1 MSSFNMKTV
10 NQTQFKWWRDLKES
24 SERQLKVLSAYDFI
38 RIGQIKLIVSKIIQ
52 LTVDWIINGPQFG
65 QGKLAQSL
73 LIFKEEVKI

>member
-1 MSSFNMKTV
+1 MKTV

-52 LTVDWIINGPQFG
+52 LTVDWIINGP
-65 QGKLAQSL
+65 
-73 LIFKEEVKI
+73 